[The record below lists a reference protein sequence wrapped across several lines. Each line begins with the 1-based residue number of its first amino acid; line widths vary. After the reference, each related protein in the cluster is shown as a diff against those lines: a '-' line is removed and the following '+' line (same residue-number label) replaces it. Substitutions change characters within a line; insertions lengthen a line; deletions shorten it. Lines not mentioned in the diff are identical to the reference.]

1 MPDEPLLDDPVTM
14 RILTELRRDSRI
26 PNATLA
32 ERVGLSASSCW
43 RRVRAL
49 EESGAIRRY
58 TVALDDAVLGDT
70 FKAIVHVNLVR
81 HDAAMVQDFIR
92 MTRITP
98 AVRAA
103 YATTG
108 AADYHLHVTC
118 RDLAAYN
125 RFLDDHLLSLP
136 AVKGA
141 QTFLVLKTIK
151 EEDGPG

>member
-1 MPDEPLLDDPVTM
+1 MPADDPTA
-14 RILTELRRDSRI
+14 RILAELRRDSRI

-32 ERVGLSASSCW
+32 ERVGLSPSSCW

-49 EESGAIRRY
+49 EETGAIRRY
-58 TVALDDAVLGDT
+58 TVDLDDDALGDH
-70 FKAIVHVNLVR
+70 FKAIVHVNLER
-81 HDAAMVQDFIR
+81 HDQALVQDFIR
-92 MTRITP
+92 MTRTTP
-98 AVRAA
+98 AVRAC

-118 RDLAAYN
+118 RDLPAYN

-151 EEDGPG
+151 DDGLID

>member
-1 MPDEPLLDDPVTM
+1 MSDEITA

-26 PNATLA
+26 PNAALA
-32 ERVGLSASSCW
+32 EKLGLSPSSCW

-58 TVALDDAVLGDT
+58 TVDLDDEVLGDS
-70 FKAIVHVNLVR
+70 FRAIVHVNLVR
-81 HDAAMVQDFIR
+81 HDQDLVSDFIR
-92 MTRITP
+92 MTRTTP
-98 AVRAA
+98 AVRAC

-108 AADYHLHVTC
+108 NADYHLHVTC
-118 RDLAAYN
+118 RDLHAYN

-141 QTFLVLKTIK
+141 QTYLILKTIK
-151 EEDGPG
+151 D

>member
-1 MPDEPLLDDPVTM
+1 MNEQNLAGTGLPTTITQYLAQ
-14 RILTELRRDSRI
+14 LR
-26 PNATLA
+26 A
-32 ERVGLSASSCW
+32 
-43 RRVRAL
+43 AL
-49 EESGAIRRY
+49 QGA
-58 TVALDDAVLGDT
+58 
-70 FKAIVHVNLVR
+70 
-81 HDAAMVQDFIR
+81 DAAMVQDFIR

>member
-1 MPDEPLLDDPVTM
+1 MSDEITA
-14 RILTELRRDSRI
+14 RILAELRRDSRI

-32 ERVGLSASSCW
+32 EKLGLSASSCW

-58 TVALDDAVLGDT
+58 TVDLDDEVLGDA

-81 HDAAMVQDFIR
+81 HDQDLVSDFIR
-92 MTRITP
+92 MTRTTQ
-98 AVRAA
+98 AVRAC

-108 AADYHLHVTC
+108 NADYHLHVTC
-118 RDLAAYN
+118 RDLHAYN

-141 QTFLVLKTIK
+141 QTYLILKTIK
-151 EEDGPG
+151 D

>member
-1 MPDEPLLDDPVTM
+1 MPTEDEITA
-14 RILTELRRDSRI
+14 RILAELRQDSRI
-26 PNATLA
+26 PNAVLA
-32 ERVGLSASSCW
+32 ERAGLSPSSCW

-58 TVALDDAVLGDT
+58 TVDLDDEVLGQQ
-70 FKAIVHVNLVR
+70 FRAIVHVNLVR
-81 HDAAMVQDFIR
+81 HDEALVRDFIS
-92 MTRITP
+92 MTRTTE
-98 AVRAA
+98 AVRAC

-118 RDLAAYN
+118 RDLHAYN

-151 EEDGPG
+151 D

>member
-1 MPDEPLLDDPVTM
+1 MPTEDEITA
-14 RILTELRRDSRI
+14 RILAELRQDSRI
-26 PNATLA
+26 PNAVLA
-32 ERVGLSASSCW
+32 ERAGLSPSSCW

-49 EESGAIRRY
+49 QESGAIRRY
-58 TVALDDAVLGDT
+58 TVDLDDEVLGQQ
-70 FKAIVHVNLVR
+70 FRAIVHVNLVR
-81 HDAAMVQDFIR
+81 HDEALVRDFIS
-92 MTRITP
+92 MTRTTE
-98 AVRAA
+98 AVRAC

-118 RDLAAYN
+118 RDLHAYN

-151 EEDGPG
+151 D

>member
-1 MPDEPLLDDPVTM
+1 MPTDSDLTA
-14 RILTELRRDSRI
+14 RILAELRQDSRI
-26 PNATLA
+26 PNAVLA
-32 ERVGLSASSCW
+32 ERVGLSPSSCW

-49 EESGAIRRY
+49 EETGAIRRY
-58 TVALDDAVLGDT
+58 TVDLDDEVLGQQ

-81 HDAAMVQDFIR
+81 HDQALVRDFIS
-92 MTRITP
+92 MTRMTP
-98 AVRAA
+98 AVRAC

-108 AADYHLHVTC
+108 AADYLLHVTC
-118 RDLAAYN
+118 RDLQAYN

-151 EEDGPG
+151 G